1 MTFPQVLRIVWARK
15 WLALALLVVCVVF
28 GTVYTVFFMPKQF
41 TADASLVLEVRP
53 DPLLGAF
60 APGLTSPAY
69 LNTQIE
75 IVKSDR
81 VASRVVQILGLGRS
95 PQAVQQWREATQ
107 AKIPLER
114 FFAGLI
120 QRGLVVEPARGSNI
134 ITLTF
139 ASADA
144 AFAAATANA
153 FAQAYMET
161 TVELRVEPARQSA
174 DWLDEQSKT
183 LRANL
188 EQAQA
193 KLSKFQQEKG
203 IVISDD
209 RIDQESARLSVLNA
223 QLASAQIELV
233 EASSRQRNT
242 GSELS
247 PDVQQSAAVGVLK
260 GQLAQAET
268 KLNEISIVVGA
279 NHPQRIQLE
288 AQIAGLKQQL
298 AAEVRRVSGGTS
310 VINRSSSQKVEEL
323 RSLAEAQKRKLLA
336 LGSERDQ
343 VSILQRDVDTAKRAF
358 EQASQRA
365 GQLSLESRN
374 TQAAVRVLSPA
385 IEPLHPSRPN
395 VQKNIAASVVAGL
408 ILGIVAVMGLEL
420 LDRRIRDPDDLLVT
434 PGVPVIG
441 VLRPVG
447 TKLPVFRKLLSGKA
461 LPAPLALPQPGTT
474 R

>member
-1 MTFPQVLRIVWARK
+1 
-15 WLALALLVVCVVF
+15 
-28 GTVYTVFFMPKQF
+28 
-41 TADASLVLEVRP
+41 
-53 DPLLGAF
+53 
-60 APGLTSPAY
+60 
-69 LNTQIE
+69 
-75 IVKSDR
+75 
-81 VASRVVQILGLGRS
+81 
-95 PQAVQQWREATQ
+95 
-107 AKIPLER
+107 
-114 FFAGLI
+114 
-120 QRGLVVEPARGSNI
+120 
-134 ITLTF
+134 
-139 ASADA
+139 
-144 AFAAATANA
+144 
-153 FAQAYMET
+153 
-161 TVELRVEPARQSA
+161 
-174 DWLDEQSKT
+174 

-193 KLSKFQQEKG
+193 KLSKFQQDKG

-209 RIDQESARLSVLNA
+209 RIDQESARLNVLNA

-247 PDVQQSAAVGVLK
+247 PDVQQSAAVGALK

-268 KLNEISIVVGA
+268 RLNEISIVVGA

-310 VINRSSSQKVEEL
+310 VINRSSSQKVEEF

-365 GQLSLESRN
+365 GQLNLESRN

-395 VQKNIAASVVAGL
+395 IPKNIVASVVVGL
-408 ILGIVAVMGLEL
+408 ILGIAAVMGLEF

-441 VLRPVG
+441 VLRPAG
-447 TKLPVFRKLLSGKA
+447 TKLPVFRKLLSGKP
-461 LPAPLALPQPGTT
+461 LPAPSMALPLPGAT